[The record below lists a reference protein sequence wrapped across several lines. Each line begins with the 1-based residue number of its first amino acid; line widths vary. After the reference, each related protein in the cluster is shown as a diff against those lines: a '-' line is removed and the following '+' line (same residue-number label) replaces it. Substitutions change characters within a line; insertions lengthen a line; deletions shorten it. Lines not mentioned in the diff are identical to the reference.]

1 MKPTQGTLYI
11 NDLDLE
17 FSRVPD
23 IHGLDTHGNKINV
36 RSYSVE
42 KCEITLTTILTKEEV
57 QYNISASLSK
67 PTAITVCPI
76 GLSH

>member
-23 IHGLDTHGNKINV
+23 IHGLDTHGMDNLLFTTPKFYNLWIYFPVTYKFFRKILQESKSMSVLIVWKNV
-36 RSYSVE
+36 RS
-42 KCEITLTTILTKEEV
+42 L
-57 QYNISASLSK
+57 
-67 PTAITVCPI
+67 
-76 GLSH
+76 

>member
-23 IHGLDTHGNKINV
+23 IHGLDTHG
-36 RSYSVE
+36 VE

>member
-23 IHGLDTHGNKINV
+23 IHGLDTHVRIIYFSQHRNFIIFGSIFPVTFKFFPKNFARIKINV

-42 KCEITLTTILTKEEV
+42 NV
-57 QYNISASLSK
+57 RSL
-67 PTAITVCPI
+67 
-76 GLSH
+76 

>member
-23 IHGLDTHGNKINV
+23 IHGLDTHGWVYYGIYE
-36 RSYSVE
+36 RS
-42 KCEITLTTILTKEEV
+42 TRG
-57 QYNISASLSK
+57 NR
-67 PTAITVCPI
+67 P
-76 GLSH
+76 